1 MQIKIHRG
9 IDQIGGCITEIS
21 TSKVRILID
30 FGLNLPDNEGK
41 ANDDFA
47 TTEAVKTLTD
57 GVDAIFYTHYHGD
70 HVGLMEY
77 VPKRVPQYIGKVA
90 KEVIKTKA
98 KYLPNQSP
106 EDFEMLIPY
115 HVMQRIE
122 IGDIVVT
129 PFMVSHS
136 AADAYMLL
144 IEADGKKVLHSGDFR
159 DHGYT
164 GKGLRQ
170 FVPKY
175 IGQVDVLITEGTMLG
190 RQSEKVK
197 HESDL
202 QRELKEIFQK
212 HKYNFAVC
220 SSTDMDRLATIYSAT
235 PKGRLFVCDK
245 YQKEILGIF
254 TAASGEIR
262 ELFKFDNI
270 STIYSEKFLGEM
282 IRKGFCMLVR
292 PNQYMNSEKGYWM
305 YINSLMERI
314 KEEER
319 AVIYS
324 MWGGYLDRESTRN
337 PHHTEYLE
345 RFGNNVERLHTSGHA
360 TTECLVELCEM
371 TSPRLAIIPIHS
383 EQSADYLNLPLSE
396 ELKLKITLSS
406 TTCEDVDIVI

>member
-1 MQIKIHRG
+1 MQIIIHRG
-9 IDQIGGCITEIS
+9 IDQIGGCITEIATS
-21 TSKVRILID
+21 TTRILID
-30 FGLNLPDNEGK
+30 LGQNLPDNEGN
-41 ANDDFA
+41 ANDTLA
-47 TTEAVKTLTD
+47 TVETITKLTG

-77 VPKRVPQYIGKVA
+77 VPKCVPQYIGGVA

-106 EDFEMLIPY
+106 EDFDMLVPY
-115 HVMQRIE
+115 HVMQRIV
-122 IGDIVVT
+122 IGNIVVT

-144 IEADGKKVLHSGDFR
+144 IEADGKKILHSGDFR

-212 HKYNFAVC
+212 HKYNFVVC

-235 PKGRLFVCDK
+235 PKGRLFVCDR
-245 YQKEILGIF
+245 YQKDILDIF
-254 TAASGEIR
+254 TASSGEIR
-262 ELFKFDNI
+262 GLFKFEELSVFPKDNLLNNMKE
-270 STIYSEKFLGEM
+270 S
-282 IRKGFCMLVR
+282 GFTMLVR
-292 PNQYMNSEKGYWM
+292 PNQYKTGKYWRFTDLTTNT
-305 YINSLMERI
+305 ISNTQ
-314 KEEER
+314 R

-337 PHHTEYLE
+337 PHHIEYLE
-345 RFGNNVERLHTSGHA
+345 RFGENVERLHTSGHA

-383 EQSADYLNLPLSE
+383 EQSADYFNLPLPE
-396 ELKLKITLSS
+396 ELKRKITISS
-406 TTCEDVDIVI
+406 TTLEDVEVVI